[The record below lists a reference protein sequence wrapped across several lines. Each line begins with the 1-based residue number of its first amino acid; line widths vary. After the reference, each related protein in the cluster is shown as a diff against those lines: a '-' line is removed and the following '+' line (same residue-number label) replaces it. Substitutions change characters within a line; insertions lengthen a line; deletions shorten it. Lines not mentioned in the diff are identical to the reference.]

1 MSINN
6 ICAIGKLDID
16 LNLTLRKSEA
26 EYFKFNISDY
36 NKVEDL
42 KKLFF
47 PSNNEKTEESYEKSN
62 DEENEKPDINYL
74 NYISLSSQDKF
85 TNILLFINRA
95 FKEKLF
101 VELILLNKIE
111 FSEESQFLKIILEQI
126 CGKNYFFIIENK
138 IYDIPSKIN
147 FKIQILE
154 DDNDNII
161 ESKIFQIIDNNE
173 IPDEID
179 ETIDKNLFYKLNYNF
194 SKCTFFL
201 SDFDDMIKIEDES
214 PYDIALFYKLL
225 ILNNSKL
232 KIITNISKDCVNE
245 SSDSELINSLKKIID
260 LSDCII
266 SDRFTLNHFYDI
278 YYSIFKNQKE
288 LNTIKKNK
296 KPFLD
301 YIGLDNEK
309 KRKNIERTTILI
321 DNLEKVKIYKQEG
334 AKMEISYEEEYDCNE
349 IYKGNKEEKKNI
361 INQNYNYYLS
371 IFIGSFLSRFL
382 HDKTFKTCINAANLS
397 LRNMIELTKRNINYI
412 TDLDFYN
419 VIVSTKKKRKTII
432 KKKKALLES
441 EENKKKENG
450 FDLGFTNLNYKKPK
464 EYNALL
470 DKNCCNFLSSKITKN
485 HLIELGFINR
495 KGKILKDPDKL
506 VIVPHFSQKR
516 FLRKTNLNFRFKPS
530 PLINIKT
537 SINDYESLDNNNK
550 NKSEEKEYQKLKNG
564 LNGKFKKHKL
574 QLPPMLNKTYY
585 FYLNKDN
592 DNNNSFGFTKNSFF
606 SNLYNNNNISNK
618 YGYLKKKA
626 FLKILDKYENKSND
640 LIRTY
645 EK

>member
-42 KKLFF
+42 KQLFF
-47 PSNNEKTEESYEKSN
+47 PNNYDKQEESYENNN
-62 DEENEKPDINYL
+62 DEKYEKPNINYL

-111 FSEESQFLKIILEQI
+111 FSEERQFIKTIIEQI

-161 ESKIFQIIDNNE
+161 ESKIFQIIDSNE

-179 ETIDKNLFYKLNYNF
+179 KNIDKNLFYKLNYNF
-194 SKCTFFL
+194 SKCNFFL
-201 SDFDDMIKIEDES
+201 SNFDDMIKIEDES

-225 ILNNSKL
+225 LLNNSKL

-245 SSDSELINSLKKIID
+245 SSDTELINSLKKIID

-266 SDRFTLNHFYDI
+266 SDRFTLNHFYEI

-288 LNTIKKNK
+288 INNIKKNK
-296 KPFLD
+296 KPDLD

-321 DNLEKVKIYKQEG
+321 DNLTKVKIYKQEG
-334 AKMEISYEEEYDCNE
+334 AKMEISYEEEYNCNE
-349 IYKGNKEEKKNI
+349 IYKENKEVNKNI

-382 HDKTFKTCINAANLS
+382 HDKTFKTCINAATLS

-412 TDLDFYN
+412 IDLDFYN
-419 VIVSTKKKRKTII
+419 VIVSTKKKRKNII
-432 KKKKALLES
+432 KKKKALLEI
-441 EENKKKENG
+441 EDNKKKENG
-450 FDLGFTNLNYKKPK
+450 FNLGFTNLNYKKPK

-470 DKNCCNFLSSKITKN
+470 DKNCCNFLSSQITKN
-485 HLIELGFINR
+485 HLLGLGFINK

-516 FLRKTNLNFRFKPS
+516 LLRNTNLNFRFKPS
-530 PLINIKT
+530 PIKNT
-537 SINDYESLDNNNK
+537 KTIENDYEYFNNKNK
-550 NKSEEKEYQKLKNG
+550 NKSEDYEIQKLKKG
-564 LNGKFKKHKL
+564 LNGKFIKHKL
-574 QLPPMLNKTYY
+574 KLPPMLNKTYY
-585 FYLNKDN
+585 FYLNKDK
-592 DNNNSFGFTKNSFF
+592 DYSTFGLTKNSFF
-606 SNLYNNNNISNK
+606 SNSYNNNIIRNK
-618 YGYLKKKA
+618 YGYLKKKE
-626 FLKILDKYENKSND
+626 FLQILDKFENKSND
-640 LIRTY
+640 LIKTD